1 MLSTI
6 YIIAITAEAMT
17 GALAAGRRNMD
28 LFGVMVI
35 AFLTALGGGTV
46 RDIVLGHYPIGW
58 TQHPEY
64 IWLVLSAGLFTVL
77 IARFMHRFGKIFLI
91 LDAFGLIAFT
101 LIGCEVALTM
111 GYHPTVVVMAGM
123 TTGIAGGVLR
133 DILCSRVPV
142 VFRHEL
148 YASVALLVALS
159 YLGLGRL
166 GVQHDVNVLMSFAL
180 GLVIR
185 LFAIYRGWRLPVFS
199 YRQPID

>member
-64 IWLVLSAGLFTVL
+64 IWLVLSAALLTVL
-77 IARFMHRFGKIFLI
+77 TARFMHHFGRIFLV
-91 LDAFGLIAFT
+91 LDALGLIAFT
-101 LIGCEVALTM
+101 LIGCEVALGM

-148 YASVALLVALS
+148 YASVALLVALC
-159 YLGLGRL
+159 YLGFGMLKL
-166 GVQHDVNVLMSFAL
+166 NHDLNVLISFAI
-180 GLVIR
+180 GLVVR
-185 LFAIYRGWRLPVFS
+185 LCAIYRGWRLPVFS
-199 YRQPID
+199 YRQPLD

>member
-6 YIIAITAEAMT
+6 YLIAITAEAMT

-28 LFGVMVI
+28 LFGVLVI

-77 IARFMHRFGKIFLI
+77 VARFMHHLGKIFLI
-91 LDAFGLIAFT
+91 LDALGLIAFT
-101 LIGCEVALTM
+101 LIGCEVALKM
-111 GYHPTVVVMAGM
+111 SYHPTVVIMAGM

-148 YASVALLVALS
+148 YASVSLLVALS
-159 YLGLGRL
+159 YLGLGEL
-166 GVQHDVNVLMSFAL
+166 KVQHDVNVLMSFAL

-185 LFAIYRGWRLPVFS
+185 LCAIYRGWRLPVFS

>member
-101 LIGCEVALTM
+101 LIGCEVALGM
-111 GYHPTVVVMAGM
+111 GYHPTVVIMAGM

-159 YLGLGRL
+159 YLGLGEL
-166 GVQHDVNVLMSFAL
+166 GVQHDINVLMSFAL

-185 LFAIYRGWRLPVFS
+185 LCAIYRGWRLPVFS

>member
-6 YIIAITAEAMT
+6 YLIAITAEAMT

-46 RDIVLGHYPIGW
+46 RDIILGHYPIAW

-64 IWLVLSAGLFTVL
+64 VWLVLSAGLFTVL
-77 IARFMHRFGKIFLI
+77 VARFMHHLGRIFLV
-91 LDAFGLIAFT
+91 LDALGLIAFT

-111 GYHPTVVVMAGM
+111 GYHPTVVIMAGM
-123 TTGIAGGVLR
+123 ITGIAGGVLR

-148 YASVALLVALS
+148 YASVSLLVALC
-159 YLGLGRL
+159 YLGFGEF
-166 GVQHDVNVLMSFAL
+166 GVKHDVNVLVSFAL
-180 GLVIR
+180 GLTVR
-185 LFAIYRGWRLPVFS
+185 LCAIYRGWRLPVFS